1 MRRLGATHGRRL
13 GRVGGATLFVAVVLG
28 GCAERPA
35 DLTVKAGSEP
45 SGLARGEILVRR
57 HCGGCHA
64 VSKSGASPL
73 PAAPA
78 LRDLHRRYEPETLAE
93 ALAEGILTGHPAM
106 PEFQFGASDLASI
119 ILYLES
125 IQIRQK
131 T

>member
-1 MRRLGATHGRRL
+1 MGRRRL
-13 GRVGGATLFVAVVLG
+13 GREGGATLFAVLVLG

-35 DLTVKAGSEP
+35 DLTAKPEFAPPAS
-45 SGLARGEILVRR
+45 LARGERLVRR

-64 VSKSGASPL
+64 VDVSGASPL

-106 PEFQFGASDLASI
+106 PEFQFGASDVGSI

-125 IQIRQK
+125 IQTRQG